1 MQSLTNIIICVSLG
15 TEEELMTSYS
25 SKEVIRLLEADG
37 WELKNITGSHQ
48 QFKHPHKKGRVTV
61 QHPYK
66 DIPVKTLRR
75 IEQQSGL
82 KFR

>member
-1 MQSLTNIIICVSLG
+1 
-15 TEEELMTSYS
+15 MTSYS

-48 QFKHPHKKGRVTV
+48 QFKHPHKKGRATV

-66 DIPVKTLRR
+66 DIPIKTL
-75 IEQQSGL
+75 L
-82 KFR
+82 KSLNYYHYNVENFMMFKDV

>member
-1 MQSLTNIIICVSLG
+1 LTNIIICVSLG

-66 DIPVKTLRR
+66 DIPIKTLRR